1 MLGIFIIFFY
11 LFAVIL
17 YLKKSNANG
26 ILNASKW
33 VIIVYLFLVVV
44 YTFSGIHYHDN
55 LSFYAITFMLINIII
70 LLMSERCGYLALK
83 KNILCEKS
91 ISFSLPR
98 KIQVIGILCIIGTC
112 CYIADIIRLNE
123 VSFGLRIVDYEIS
136 WLGKIG
142 FVFLCLGLFVW
153 LHSLYIAME
162 AQKYP
167 CLLGFLCLFS
177 YISKDVIQAARG
189 HVITISIATLLV
201 FLYAKKKTKMKI
213 SSSLGIF
220 IFLFFILGSFVFGY
234 TYLISTTREVIA
246 DNIDKVSFSES
257 WFGAQIGSETQEAL
271 DKLGPFRKP
280 MSDLLFYYSHE
291 FINYSIHFE
300 YYNYTPTMGLNTF
313 SYVTR
318 RFEGILGSVS
328 DDIEK
333 QIEQTFTK
341 ANMSLHSWGTYQ
353 KTLLI
358 DYGKIGTVIASII
371 LGFLMGL
378 SRKNVVFASTP
389 TNVVLQTLI
398 CTGAVLSM
406 HGLPFAEAGWAYPLF
421 LAIFLKIRL
430 PDISHV
436 VMLLSGRS
444 VPPYKNHE

>member
-1 MLGIFIIFFY
+1 M
-11 LFAVIL
+11 L
-17 YLKKSNANG
+17 YLGKSNANN

-33 VIIVYLFLVVV
+33 FIIVFLYLAIV
-44 YTFSGIHYHDN
+44 YIFSGIHYSDD
-55 LSFYAITFMLINIII
+55 LSYYAITFMLINVVI

-83 KNILCEKS
+83 KNIYYKNTIPS
-91 ISFSLPR
+91 TLPR
-98 KIQVIGILCIIGTC
+98 KIKIIGILCIIGTC

-123 VSFGLRIVDYEIS
+123 VSFGLRILDYKIS
-136 WLGKIG
+136 WLGKTG

-153 LHSLYIAME
+153 LYSLYIAME

-167 CLLGFLCLFS
+167 SLLGFLCLFS

-189 HVITISIATLLV
+189 HIITVSIATILV
-201 FLYAKKKTKMKI
+201 VLYAKKKTKIKI
-213 SSSLGIF
+213 SSYLGVF
-220 IFLFFILGSFVFGY
+220 VFVFFVLGSFVFVY
-234 TYLISTTREVIA
+234 TYFISTTREIIS
-246 DNIDKVSFSES
+246 DNIDKVTFSES
-257 WFGAQIGSETQEAL
+257 WFGAQIGCETQEAL

-300 YYNYTPTMGLNTF
+300 YYNYPPMMGLNTF
-313 SYVTR
+313 SYITR
-318 RFEGILGSVS
+318 RFEGILGPVS

-333 QIEQTFTK
+333 QIEQTFRK

-353 KTLLI
+353 KNLLI

-378 SRKNVVFASTP
+378 SRKNVVFTPTP

-398 CTGAVLSM
+398 CTGVVLSM

-421 LAIFLKIRL
+421 IGIFIGFANRKLTTRHL
-430 PDISHV
+430 T
-436 VMLLSGRS
+436 L
-444 VPPYKNHE
+444 E